1 MARYIPITGIDCKIP
16 CVLIDSEA
24 PIDVLHGTAAY
35 RLRCVTQLMESLS
48 LDEGK
53 GQDALLLQDF
63 ARVLAI
69 PLRDSC
75 DLMDVIGWRLQAQ
88 L

>member
-1 MARYIPITGIDCKIP
+1 
-16 CVLIDSEA
+16 
-24 PIDVLHGTAAY
+24 
-35 RLRCVTQLMESLS
+35 MESLS

-53 GQDALLLQDF
+53 GHDALLLQDF